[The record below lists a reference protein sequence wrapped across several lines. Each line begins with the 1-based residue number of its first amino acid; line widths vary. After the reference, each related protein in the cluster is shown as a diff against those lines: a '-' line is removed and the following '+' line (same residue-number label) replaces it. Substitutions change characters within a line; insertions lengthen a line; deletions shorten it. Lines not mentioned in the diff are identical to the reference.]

1 MKITIEPYSGGT
13 FTAQTDAEHIGQ
25 ICEIIKGLLVQVG
38 YHPHNVDE
46 YIQTGDQWFP
56 EPGEAGPE
64 GSTPPTIT
72 KLEQHKEGMKRD
84 YFENEEEYMN

>member
-13 FTAQTDAEHIGQ
+13 FTAQIDAEHIEQ
-25 ICEIIKGLLVQVG
+25 ICDIIKGLLVQVG

-46 YIQTGDQWFP
+46 YIHTGGQWFP
-56 EPGEAGPE
+56 ESNDADPE
-64 GSTPPTIT
+64 GSTRDQIINGCKDDPA
-72 KLEQHKEGMKRD
+72 RD